1 MSMKMSLFCLFFFGF
16 ERLELAKEGFEVSE
30 FSVDGSEANICYI
43 ADGFELFHDENTDL
57 AGGNLTR
64 ERILQLGF
72 DLRGDVFHLLHS
84 DGAFVAGFYDARK
97 QFASVEGFARIIFFD
112 DDQRQA
118 FHNLIGRK
126 ATFTGKTFSSA
137 TNAGALFSG
146 AGINNFTFGKTAN
159 RTFHRLLP
167 PWCNFSVLLCNYSI
181 SLGKSKSVNAIFFV
195 FFAVF
200 CCLFRKL
207 MDDIAMFFAYN

>member
-1 MSMKMSLFCLFFFGF
+1 MSMKISLFCLFFFGF
-16 ERLELAKEGFEVSE
+16 ERLELSKEGFEVSE

-97 QFASVEGFARIIFFD
+97 QFASVENFMGVVFFN
-112 DDQRQA
+112 DDQRKT
-118 FHNLIGRK
+118 FHNLI
-126 ATFTGKTFSSA
+126 S
-137 TNAGALFSG
+137 
-146 AGINNFTFGKTAN
+146 
-159 RTFHRLLP
+159 
-167 PWCNFSVLLCNYSI
+167 
-181 SLGKSKSVNAIFFV
+181 GKSFLAG
-195 FFAVF
+195 
-200 CCLFRKL
+200 
-207 MDDIAMFFAYN
+207 